1 MGFREGAWATVWEI
15 TDERDNFAKVRMSTS
30 RKDKKTEEY
39 VTDFSGF
46 VSLVGEAFKRLD
58 EIVAELE
65 NNERCRI
72 RLGACDVTNRYDK
85 EREREYTNFTLFGF
99 KFPDEE
105 DNESDGEKK
114 TGGKKPAKK
123 QAAKSTGKKKAA
135 PPPLEDEDGDGEG
148 DDETLPF

>member
-15 TDERDNFAKVRMSTS
+15 TDERDNFAKVRISTS
-30 RKDKKTEEY
+30 RKDKKTDEY

-46 VSLVGEAFKRLD
+46 VSLIGDAFKRLG
-58 EIVAELE
+58 EIAAELE

-85 EREREYTNFTLFGF
+85 EREREYTNFLLFGF
-99 KFPDEE
+99 KLPGEDE
-105 DNESDGEKK
+105 DESDGEKK

-123 QAAKSTGKKKAA
+123 QSTKSAGKKKAA
-135 PPPLEDEDGDGEG
+135 PPPLNDEDEEGDGEN
-148 DDETLPF
+148 LPF